1 MTTFMN
7 QNNITLPTEL
17 RASERE
23 KQPSSI
29 QIRRLFGPTFVLQ
42 DWDTTTGSVVQ
53 SEDHHNHIHHND
65 DDTGDNNE
73 ANSTNSYW
81 ELFIDL
87 LLVAAAS
94 SMAETFKESHSISQ
108 FVLSYMIIING
119 WSLYSLNLST
129 RLGNSSFLAS
139 LLLFLYL
146 VGFGWSTA
154 NIRDFTTTGPNAV
167 SHTRDTAAV
176 HEFIRGA
183 IMLRMSIVIMV
194 VGIAVSLPRARYFCT
209 IMGSFVAVS
218 LLGFGTAYWGAWY
231 DNSTPPI
238 NLLFI
243 GLWIAALTEFLAEM
257 ISSFF
262 IDMKKFIPINIEQTQ
277 ERFDALGLVMLGE
290 TVVSIT
296 QTFRELVLVTPDT
309 TTSTTTAADDDNEH
323 AVALSTADLG
333 TSSYLVH
340 TRYYW
345 VLTLSLLLVFMMT
358 LYIFHTSPPPEEH
371 AMRRSR
377 RHGVTLLLV
386 QKVIGL
392 PLLAVGVSVKLIVE
406 AVMKEEELSLFGYQ
420 CMSFGVGTTL
430 LLNYAIR
437 ILHHG
442 GKEYLRFGTQNHDL
456 ATNPTLRGIAMIWW
470 YFIGLCNVIPFIWYY
485 LGVTTQDPMT
495 TTLYHAG
502 LMFVMNLVES
512 TISHVILD
520 ILPAPSTRR
529 MAGETNIGEQ
539 QPLL

>member
-1 MTTFMN
+1 MN
-7 QNNITLPTEL
+7 TPTEL
-17 RASERE
+17 RATERE
-23 KQPSSI
+23 KQQGSI
-29 QIRRLFGPTFVLQ
+29 QIRRLFGPTYILQ
-42 DWDTTTGSVVQ
+42 DWDTTTH
-53 SEDHHNHIHHND
+53 SEDHHDN
-65 DDTGDNNE
+65 DDTGDNTE
-73 ANSTNSYW
+73 ANHNNVTENNSGNYW

-129 RLGNSSFLAS
+129 RVGNSSFMAS

-154 NIRDFTTTGPNAV
+154 NIRDFSATETNV
-167 SHTRDTAAV
+167 SHGNREAV

-183 IMLRMSIVIMV
+183 MMLRMSIVIMII
-194 VGIAVSLPRARYFCT
+194 GIAVSLPRARYFCT
-209 IMGSFVAVS
+209 VMGSNVAVS

-231 DNSTPPI
+231 DNNNSNNNSNNTQPI

-243 GLWIAALTEFLAEM
+243 GLWIAALTEFLAEL
-257 ISSFF
+257 ISSFY
-262 IDMKKFIPINIEQTQ
+262 IDMKKLIPLNIEQTQ

-296 QTFRELVLVTPDT
+296 QTFRELVVVTPDT
-309 TTSTTTAADDDNEH
+309 TDENDATQ
-323 AVALSTADLG
+323 STAGRG

-345 VLTLSLLLVFMMT
+345 ILILSLLLVFMMT

-386 QKVIGL
+386 QKIIGI

-406 AVMKEEELSLFGYQ
+406 AVMKDEELSLFGYQ

-437 ILHHG
+437 LLHHG

-456 ATNPTLRGIAMIWW
+456 ATNPTLRCIAMIWW
-470 YFIGLCNVIPFIWYY
+470 YFIGMCNVIPFIWYY

-520 ILPAPSTRR
+520 ILPPPSTRR
-529 MAGETNIGEQ
+529 MAGETNNGEQ